1 MIPIQNGGK
10 ACPTAA
16 AADSGYVEAVEVYSL
31 TARIRDSMRISL
43 SYRARP
49 QPGPSRCRRAERRTT
64 VDYDLLVIGA
74 GTAGS
79 FAARTAVG
87 LGARTAIAEQ
97 DGFASTCLG
106 TG

>member
-1 MIPIQNGGK
+1 M
-10 ACPTAA
+10 
-16 AADSGYVEAVEVYSL
+16 
-31 TARIRDSMRISL
+31 RDVGVCRTP
-43 SYRARP
+43 RARAVAVVP
-49 QPGPSRCRRAERRTT
+49 NGRTT

-74 GTAGS
+74 GTAGI

-97 DGFASTCLG
+97 DGFATTCLG

>member
-1 MIPIQNGGK
+1 M
-10 ACPTAA
+10 
-16 AADSGYVEAVEVYSL
+16 
-31 TARIRDSMRISL
+31 
-43 SYRARP
+43 
-49 QPGPSRCRRAERRTT
+49 
-64 VDYDLLVIGA
+64 DYDLLVIGA

-97 DGFASTCLG
+97 DGFATTCLG